1 MDWYRHENKR
11 QVRINRQGE
20 MVFLTFP
27 ILERQEW
34 VNHLF
39 T

>member
-27 ILERQEW
+27 ILEDRKS
-34 VNHLF
+34 VV
-39 T
+39 